1 MPGDVISWTCTWD
14 LRNLG
19 DKVYGLSSEDEMCQ
33 IFLAANPPL
42 PFARATVG
50 IPSQG
55 DEYGVCGMR
64 ACFDLEECSMLAP
77 HSNEFHK
84 IELQPLT
91 TEEGPQR
98 ELCELLVE
106 AEATPPVN
114 NWIFPQSVSARTSYS
129 CFSSSFAT

>member
-64 ACFDLEECSMLAP
+64 ACFDLEECSMLAL

-91 TEEGPQR
+91 TEEGPQS